1 MKQPKEN
8 KARELGFAFVAG
20 LVFAVGLGLSGMTQP
35 SKVIGFLNVSGD
47 WDPSLAFVMGGA
59 IAVHLTVNRFVQK
72 RGRPLL
78 ADIFHLPTRQDV
90 DAKLVLGAVL
100 FGVGW
105 GLGGFCPGPALV
117 SAAAGQASALVFV
130 AAMTVGMLIQHV
142 TAQAPKPL
150 AEATGAPPP
159 AKST

>member
-1 MKQPKEN
+1 MN

-20 LVFAVGLGLSGMTQP
+20 IVFAAGLGLSGMTLP
-35 SKVIGFLNVSGD
+35 TKVIAFLDVTGD

-59 IAVHLTVNRFVQK
+59 IAVHLVATRLLQK

-78 ADIFHLPTRQDV
+78 AEIFHLPKRSEIDG
-90 DAKLVLGAVL
+90 KLLAGAAI

-117 SAAAGQASALVFV
+117 SAAAGQREAIAFV
-130 AAMTVGMLIQHV
+130 AAMTIGMLVQHA
-142 TAQAPKPL
+142 TASPPKP
-150 AEATGAPPP
+150 ATFDDESVEKGSPP
-159 AKST
+159 